1 MSEVM
6 RRLISHCSVLL
17 LTTCLLAAPAAFAA
31 EPPAVGN
38 KAPLSATAGPAVD
51 VSADKPVA
59 AVPAKPAAQAQP
71 TAAGQTPGTAKTQPA
86 AQASGQASIKTQRA
100 AATQAARAAGP
111 KSNDR
116 LDLDTT
122 VVTGNR
128 ELPKVLYIV
137 PWKKADIGE
146 LPAQPFNTLLDEVLT
161 PVDRDVF
168 RREVTYY
175 GAISNGTAAV
185 PNGSPVPGSQ
195 PPGTEK

>member
-1 MSEVM
+1 MM
-6 RRLISHCSVLL
+6 KMLKHGLF
-17 LTTCLLAAPAAFAA
+17 LAVVIGQTALAA
-31 EPPAVGN
+31 EPAKPQTETKPTATSESASESTSTDPA
-38 KAPLSATAGPAVD
+38 SATAEPAVRT
-51 VSADKPVA
+51 SRP
-59 AVPAKPAAQAQP
+59 
-71 TAAGQTPGTAKTQPA
+71 
-86 AQASGQASIKTQRA
+86 
-100 AATQAARAAGP
+100 ARA
-111 KSNDR
+111 DR

-175 GAISNGTAAV
+175 EAVSGAAPSAAA
-185 PNGSPVPGSQ
+185 PNVAPAARP
-195 PPGTEK
+195 EK